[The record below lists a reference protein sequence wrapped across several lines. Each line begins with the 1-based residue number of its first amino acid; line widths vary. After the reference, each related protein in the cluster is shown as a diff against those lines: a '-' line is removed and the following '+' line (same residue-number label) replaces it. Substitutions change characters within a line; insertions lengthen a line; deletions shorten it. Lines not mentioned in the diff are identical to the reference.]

1 MGRVAHADF
10 PPIMNILGSDG
21 TLRLTVPEGTEGA
34 VYREYETSDG
44 KKGSKWELIFKSLSG
59 MISNIQTH
67 DGDYGMNLMLT
78 LSYDGGEDTI
88 SIGTS
93 TPFGED
99 FMKKLP
105 NINLDEY
112 IEFAPFAFTDDH
124 GKLRKGV
131 SIKQGDKKVQNFF
144 YKAGEDGE
152 RGVNVNGYP
161 NPDGDTTKY
170 TKDDWKIYFMQAR
183 KFLIKYTEEHF
194 LPKFADKAQ
203 ARVTESGVASAPTTY
218 RTPEEEGIDPSKTGF
233 GDE

>member
-1 MGRVAHADF
+1 MGRVAHADY

-59 MISNIQTH
+59 KISNLQTH

-112 IEFAPFAFTDDH
+112 IDFAPYAFTDDS
-124 GKLRKGV
+124 GKPRKGV
-131 SIKQGDKKVQNFF
+131 SIKQGDTKIQNYF
-144 YKAGEDGE
+144 YKPNADGSK
-152 RGVNVNGYP
+152 GGANVHGYP
-161 NPDGDTTKY
+161 NPEGDTSKY
-170 TKDDWKIYFMQAR
+170 TKDDWKIYFMLAR
-183 KFLIKYTEEHF
+183 KFLMKYTEENF
-194 LPKFADKAQ
+194 LVKFADKATVNVTVDGTPVQ
-203 ARVTESGVASAPTTY
+203 APEYPTEEAKA
-218 RTPEEEGIDPSKTGF
+218 DKF
-233 GDE
+233 

>member
-1 MGRVAHADF
+1 MGRVAHADY

-34 VYREYETSDG
+34 VFREYETSDG

-59 MISNIQTH
+59 KISNLQTH

-78 LSYDGGEDTI
+78 LEYDGGEDTI
-88 SIGTS
+88 SIGTG

-112 IEFAPFAFTDDH
+112 IDFAPYAFTDDG

-131 SIKQGDKKVQNFF
+131 SIKQGDTKIQNFF
-144 YKAGEDGE
+144 YKPSEEKGGKGE
-152 RGVNVNGYP
+152 NVNGYP
-161 NPDGDTTKY
+161 NPDGDTSKY

-183 KFLIKYTEEHF
+183 KFLVKYTEDHF
-194 LPKFADKAQ
+194 LPKFADKAHVK
-203 ARVTESGVASAPTTY
+203 VTVDGAPVENH
-218 RTPEEEGIDPSKTGF
+218 TPEYPTEEAKADKF
-233 GDE
+233 